1 MVKRGYKWLFLLP
14 IATVVVVA
22 DQLTK
27 NWVLNNLTM
36 YEKWAPISSISNLF
50 WFRLLTNTGSAF
62 GLFQNGST
70 VLLAIGVV
78 VVIAI
83 IAYTKFLPIEH
94 WLVLVSLG
102 LQLGGALGNLVD
114 RIRHGHVIDFITVPY
129 WPSFNVADSGIVVGA
144 ILLGIFVLTWR
155 EDEETETEDDWAVQT
170 TAEG

>member
-1 MVKRGYKWLFLLP
+1 MVNRGVKWLLLLP
-14 IATVVVVA
+14 IAAVIVVA
-22 DQLTK
+22 DQLSK

-36 YEKWAPISSISNLF
+36 YEKWAPIPSISKWF
-50 WFRLLTNTGSAF
+50 WFLPLTNTGSAF

-102 LQLGGALGNLVD
+102 LQLGGAMGNLTD
-114 RIRHGHVIDFITVPY
+114 RFRHGHVIDFIDVPY
-129 WPSFNVADSGIVVGA
+129 WPTFNVADSSIVVGA

-155 EDEETETEDDWAVQT
+155 EEAEEPQETPGLQT
-170 TAEG
+170 TIEG